1 MTPGQQPNAEVAEA
15 EAIKLKVA
23 AEQKA
28 QLAELAIAA
37 SALDSASL
45 SLESDEAVQGSADVA
60 NFRPETDANELRD
73 YGPRAIEGM
82 FPSIVLVCVFGFL
95 ALCVAC
101 PFLLMSA
108 NMAAAA
114 PFAVLWAYFL
124 SVISQAAGR
133 RFGCKPPVS
142 NLEIGIIAAI
152 SLFAMPL
159 VSSSATVMALDPT
172 FWLWLFAQA
181 YFPFKMGK
189 FLSSY
194 DRNNEYGLRNM
205 GPVLGTIV
213 AVLPAAYSLIS
224 HSCLDPLSSGA
235 SWLISQGAC
244 LLFFAALLSGK
255 MGPNAIKAAKKQEE
269 YHQGNYVLR
278 YRAFAQIE
286 RWYNHMFNDESMM
299 KGLRLVA
306 FWVLGPAF
314 VVLSVLG
321 LVYAYGSLVLTAG
334 FAKQAAEMAAGV
346 GGVTASINIAFILTF
361 VFGALFMVLGTVMY
375 VCTKPTHVSVGEK
388 GLRFLWRHKLWR
400 CDGSELFPWNHL
412 ENIYIDR
419 PEGATSTTDDWLCLK
434 RNDGKTMKLRLDSF
448 DSFAD
453 REILLN
459 GIRHWAPKVSR
470 EARVIESLQPP
481 ADYSYTELW
490 LQALSAPPKRERFQP
505 LVKGATLR
513 DGRYQVVDS
522 LGVGGQG
529 FAYHTRDNNNERQ
542 VVLKEFILP
551 VYVDV
556 NVRKSALEQFENEA
570 RILRQLEHPQIVKL
584 LDFFVED
591 HRAYLVLELIDGS
604 SLRQIVERNG
614 RLTEEQV
621 RGLAG
626 QMGELL
632 TYLHSCSPPVVH
644 RDFTPDNLILGKD
657 GVLKLIDF
665 NVAQEEA
672 EATTTGTV
680 VGKHAYL
687 PPEQFRGMPVPQ
699 SDIYAFGA
707 TLQFLLT
714 GEDPEPISVSKPKEL
729 RADVSDGLDHIV
741 SRATAIELEERYAT
755 IREAVEDLQ
764 NL

>member
-1 MTPGQQPNAEVAEA
+1 MTPGQQPNAEVASA
-15 EAIKLKVA
+15 EALKLKVTA
-23 AEQKA
+23 DQKA
-28 QLAELAIAA
+28 QLAELVI
-37 SALDSASL
+37 
-45 SLESDEAVQGSADVA
+45 GSV
-60 NFRPETDANELRD
+60 ETSNDLIDGSFEVDQSGMLGISSNTLQDR
-73 YGPRAIEGM
+73 GPKSIEGM
-82 FPSIVLVCVFGFL
+82 LPSVKWVILFGCFATIVSF
-95 ALCVAC
+95 
-101 PFLLMSA
+101 PFLLISS

-114 PFAVLWAYFL
+114 PFALLWAYCL
-124 SVISQAAGR
+124 SVISQAAGK
-133 RFGCKPPVS
+133 RFGAKPPVS
-142 NLEIGIIAAI
+142 NLEIGFIAAM

-159 VSSSATVMALDPT
+159 PSASATVMALDPT

-181 YFPFKMGK
+181 YFPFKLGR
-189 FLSSY
+189 FLGSF
-194 DRNNEYGLRNM
+194 DRNNEHGLRNM
-205 GPVLGTIV
+205 GPVLGVIV
-213 AVLPAAYSLIS
+213 AILPAAYTLIS
-224 HSCLDPLSSGA
+224 YSCLDTLAAGT

-244 LLFFAALLSGK
+244 LLYFAALLSGK
-255 MGPNAIKAAKKQEE
+255 TGPNAVKAVKKKEE
-269 YHQGNYVLR
+269 YYQGNYVLR
-278 YRAFAQIE
+278 YRSFAQIE
-286 RWYNHMFNDESMM
+286 RWYNHMFDEESML
-299 KGLRLVA
+299 KGLRQAA

-314 VVLSVLG
+314 VVLCVLG
-321 LVYAYGSLVLTAG
+321 LGYLYGSLVLTAG
-334 FAKQAAEMAAGV
+334 FAKQAAELAAGV
-346 GGVTASINIAFILTF
+346 GGATASVNIAFILTF
-361 VFGALFMVLGTVMY
+361 VLGALSMVLGTVMY
-375 VCTKPTHVSVGEK
+375 VCSKPTHLSVGES
-388 GLRFLWRHKLWR
+388 GLRFLWRHRLLR
-400 CDGSELFPWNHL
+400 RDGTELFPWNRL

-419 PEGATSTTDDWLCLK
+419 PEGATTTTDDWLCLK
-434 RNDGKTMKLRLDSF
+434 RDDGKTMKLRLDSF

-459 GIRHWAPKVSR
+459 SIKHWAPKVSR

-481 ADYSYTELW
+481 GDYSYTELW

-505 LVKGATLR
+505 LVKGAHLR
-513 DGRYQVVDS
+513 DGRYEVLDS

-529 FAYHTRDNNNERQ
+529 FAYHTKDTDNERQ

-621 RGLAG
+621 RGLAS
-626 QMGELL
+626 QMGDLL
-632 TYLHSCSPPVVH
+632 KYLHSCSPPVVH

-687 PPEQFRGMPVPQ
+687 PPEQFRGMPGPQ

-714 GEDPEPISVSKPKEL
+714 GEDPEPISVSKPKEA
-729 RADVSDGLDHIV
+729 RSEVSDGLDHIV
-741 SRATAIELEERYAT
+741 SRSTALELEERYAK
-755 IREAVEDLQ
+755 IEEAIEDLA